1 MSKGCYPDICIGDL
15 PNLYH
20 YIVTVIGEGIQAK
33 RRSAACLVDYL
44 TPPMSTSGLYDNMA
58 ELESLLDEY
67 LDFKD
72 NEQDKLGDTA
82 ELIRKKRRNVILITI
97 SKKITI

>member
-1 MSKGCYPDICIGDL
+1 
-15 PNLYH
+15 
-20 YIVTVIGEGIQAK
+20 
-33 RRSAACLVDYL
+33 
-44 TPPMSTSGLYDNMA
+44 MA

-82 ELIRKKRRNVILITI
+82 ELIRKKAAECNLNNDIKEITI
-97 SKKITI
+97 LMDMLVSCITILQILKICKYVWGCIF

>member
-1 MSKGCYPDICIGDL
+1 
-15 PNLYH
+15 
-20 YIVTVIGEGIQAK
+20 
-33 RRSAACLVDYL
+33 
-44 TPPMSTSGLYDNMA
+44 MA

-82 ELIRKKRRNVILITI
+82 ELIRKKADENVILITI
-97 SKKITI
+97 SKKITILMDMLVSCITILQILKICKYVWGCIF

>member
-1 MSKGCYPDICIGDL
+1 
-15 PNLYH
+15 
-20 YIVTVIGEGIQAK
+20 
-33 RRSAACLVDYL
+33 
-44 TPPMSTSGLYDNMA
+44 MA

-82 ELIRKKRRNVILITI
+82 ELIRKKAAECNLNNDIKEDNDFDGYVSKLHNYLTDIKNMQIRVGLHILGEPPTG
-97 SKKITI
+97 KNLLEYLLARADLKMVQCLL